1 MKYTLCEFEYGYEGQ
16 FYQVEDENGFV
27 KFVDLDGNDIELIP
41 PYGYHVVDE
50 TPDLP
55 AWATN

>member
-27 KFVDLDGNDIELIP
+27 KFVNMDGNDIELTP
-41 PYGYHVVDE
+41 PYGYHVVNE